1 MDKAA
6 AEGNAKKYYFGN
18 SIFPAIIA
26 FPLRAVMLFCVLY
39 FGQNAMNALLDVIPT
54 WLMNGFSVA
63 GKFLPG
69 IGFAIFLQA
78 MNKKE
83 QIPIFLLGFYI
94 WYFLNGAGLTMIG
107 MTIFGALLAILMM
120 QAKKSKEVA

>member
-1 MDKAA
+1 
-6 AEGNAKKYYFGN
+6 
-18 SIFPAIIA
+18 
-26 FPLRAVMLFCVLY
+26 
-39 FGQNAMNALLDVIPT
+39 
-54 WLMNGFSVA
+54 
-63 GKFLPG
+63 
-69 IGFAIFLQA
+69 